1 MKENFHTSHI
11 VDWTA
16 SNQFYSYFLQ

>member
-11 VDWTA
+11 FDWTA
-16 SNQFYSYFLQ
+16 SNQLYFLQ